1 MAEGPQHVV
10 ETRNGHEATPSPG
23 RRAAAVVRG
32 VGAGTADLTENVTRT
47 AGAAVAESVRSS
59 ARVWGDLVEVAVDG
73 VVALV
78 QLSTGRRHPRS
89 GGRGSGAGRCIDLID
104 VRTDEQIDEALSAGL
119 AAAAPRRRTAA
130 AAPRRRT
137 AAME

>member
-1 MAEGPQHVV
+1 MAKGPEHVV
-10 ETRNGHEATPSPG
+10 QNRNGHEATPSPG
-23 RRAAAVVRG
+23 MRAAAVVRG
-32 VGAGTADLTENVTRT
+32 VGAGTADLTESVTRT

-78 QLSTGRRHPRS
+78 RLSTGRRHPRS

-119 AAAAPRRRTAA
+119 AAAPRRRTAA
-130 AAPRRRT
+130 AAPRRRS